1 MDLPGA
7 AYARNPRGWDEWV
20 IQPARAKAQ
29 HRSVPDDIQV
39 LVRLLAMAALLAA
52 TIEYA
57 EIIKRRGVE
66 RLRLRDI
73 EATQAAG
80 NRALMRIRLMD
91 RI

>member
-1 MDLPGA
+1 M
-7 AYARNPRGWDEWV
+7 
-20 IQPARAKAQ
+20 
-29 HRSVPDDIQV
+29 PDDIQV
-39 LVRLLAMAALLAA
+39 LARLLAMAALLAA

-57 EIIKRRGVE
+57 EMIKRRGVE

>member
-1 MDLPGA
+1 MGA
-7 AYARNPRGWDEWV
+7 AYATRRRGWDEWV
-20 IQPARAKAQ
+20 IGRDRARSQ

-39 LVRLLAMAALLAA
+39 LARLLAMAALLAS

-57 EIIKRRGVE
+57 EIIHRRGDD
-66 RLRLRDI
+66 RRRLRDM
-73 EATQAAG
+73 EAVQAAG